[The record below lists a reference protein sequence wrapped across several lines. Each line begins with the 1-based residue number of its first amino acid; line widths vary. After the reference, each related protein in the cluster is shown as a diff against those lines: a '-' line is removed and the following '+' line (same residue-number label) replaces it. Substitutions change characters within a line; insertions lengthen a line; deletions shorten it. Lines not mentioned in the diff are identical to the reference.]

1 MGSTDTFGAI
11 PQIPLTPPLTPD
23 ILASNTNIRAD
34 AIINA
39 MQDLPLST
47 LAPIPELHLDSD
59 LSRGDEDDVNIK
71 LNSHNVDQN
80 NCKPEKEDEYL
91 WREDMTDEERDRREE
106 WLASSRGRKGLRI
119 VVVTGTSSI
128 FNLPKHSQQFIF
140 HPDETSG
147 TQKTFYLKS
156 TASLV
161 PFPASSYISNP
172 RAIPASSL
180 ALPLPSPSTLPTL
193 SSVLLASRCTFT
205 LV

>member
-1 MGSTDTFGAI
+1 MGSTNTFGPI
-11 PQIPLTPPLTPD
+11 PQAPLTPPLTPD
-23 ILASNTNIRAD
+23 ILASNTNIRAGT
-34 AIINA
+34 IINA
-39 MQDLPLST
+39 MQDLPLSA

-59 LSRGDEDDVNIK
+59 LSRGDEGDINIK
-71 LNSHNVDQN
+71 LNSHTVDPS

-119 VVVTGTSSI
+119 VIVTGTSSI
-128 FNLPKHSQQFIF
+128 FILPKHWQQFIF
-140 HPDETSG
+140 HPNKTSG

-180 ALPLPSPSTLPTL
+180 ALPLQSPPTLPTL
-193 SSVLLASRCTFT
+193 SSVLLESRCTVT